1 MEWKG
6 GWVGKILIVDLSKR
20 SFIEEELSKEWA
32 YEWIGGRGWA
42 IKWLYENLKPKT
54 DPLSPMNDIVIATG
68 PLTGILVPSSGKV
81 VIAAKSPITN
91 GYGDGNIG
99 SHLGYQL
106 KQAGYDAVI
115 IRGKAKTPIYLYI
128 TPNGVEFRSAEHLWG
143 KGVFETEYILRKETE
158 RDAGTLIIG
167 PGGENMVRFATVLC
181 EHGRAGGR
189 TGMGAVFGS
198 KNLKAV
204 VAYGWKTIPI
214 ADVDGLLELFWES
227 RQKIM
232 QAEGYKK
239 WIEQGTVMTV
249 EWCQE
254 VGTLPTYNFSEGVF
268 EDAYKIGGEAMAR
281 EYKYMRKACMSCVM
295 PCGNVLVSKS
305 EKWKGFAEMDYENVA
320 LLGSNLGIGDY
331 NVVIALNKLADDM
344 GVDTISLGNVI
355 GFAMECFEKGIIT
368 SKDTKGLELRFGN
381 AEAAIE
387 LAKRIIKRE
396 GIGNILAD
404 GVKIAAKKFGKDA
417 QKIAMHVKGLEISG
431 YDCHGAPAMALAYG
445 TSEIG
450 AHHKSAWV
458 IAWEMRYGREKVDR
472 AKPDKVIEF
481 QRIRGGMFEML
492 TTCRLPW
499 IELGYPLEYYPKFLK
514 VVTGLEF
521 TLDQIYRIADK
532 IYTLIRVFFVR
543 EYGHWKREYDYPP
556 AKWFET
562 APSKGPAVG
571 MRLSKEVYDNLLD
584 MYYDARGWDKNGIP
598 RKSTLE
604 NFGLHFAIS
613 DLEKMGI
620 ALSE

>member
-1 MEWKG
+1 MYSLKG
-6 GWVGKILIVDLSKR
+6 WWGKLLRVNLSENKVTVQQIDPEILKM
-20 SFIEEELSKEWA
+20 F
-32 YEWIGGRGWA
+32 IGGRGLA
-42 IKWLYENLKPKT
+42 IKILWDELEPGI
-54 DPLSPMNDIVIATG
+54 DPLSPKNKLVIAAGPITG
-68 PLTGILVPSSGKV
+68 LVGPSTGKLVV
-81 VIAAKSPITN
+81 AAKSPLTN

-99 SHLGYQL
+99 SHIGYQL

-115 IRGKAKTPIYLYI
+115 IRGKAKAPIYLYI
-128 TPNGVEFRSAEHLWG
+128 TPDSVEFRSAEHLWG

-158 RDAGTLIIG
+158 KDAGTLIIG

-204 VAYGWKTIPI
+204 VAYGWKDIPI
-214 ADVDGLLELFWES
+214 ADPDGLLELFWES

-232 QAEGYKK
+232 QADGYKK

-254 VGTLPTYNFSEGVF
+254 VGTLPTFNFSEGVF
-268 EDAYKIGGEAMAR
+268 EHAYEIGGEAMAKK
-281 EYKYMRKACMSCVM
+281 YKYMRKGCMSCIM

-305 EKWKGFAEMDYENVA
+305 EKWPGFAEMDYENVA

-331 NVVIALNKLADDM
+331 NVVIALNKFADDM

-368 SKDTKGLELRFGN
+368 TKDTKGIELRFGN
-381 AEAAIE
+381 AEAAMEIAE
-387 LAKRIIKRE
+387 MIVYRK
-396 GIGNILAD
+396 GIGDILAE
-404 GVKIAAKKFGKDA
+404 GVRIAAEKFGRGA

-481 QRIRGGMFEML
+481 QRIRGGMFEIL

-514 VVTGLEF
+514 VVTGIEF
-521 TLDQIYRIADK
+521 TLDQIYTIADK
-532 IYTLIRVFFVR
+532 VYTLIRAFWVR
-543 EYGHWKREYDYPP
+543 EYGHWKRDYDYPP
-556 AKWFET
+556 PKWFET
-562 APSKGPAVG
+562 TPTKGPAAG
-571 MRLSKEVYDNLLD
+571 MRLSKEIYDNLLD
-584 MYYDARGWDKNGIP
+584 MYYESRGWDKNGVP
-598 RKSTLE
+598 RKSTLRK
-604 NFGLHFAIS
+604 FGLDYVIE
-613 DLEKMGI
+613 DLEKIGI
-620 ALSE
+620 TLSE

>member
-20 SFIEEELSKEWA
+20 SYVEKELSKEWVL
-32 YEWIGGRGWA
+32 EWIGGRGWA

-54 DPLSPMNDIVIATG
+54 DPLSPLNDIVIATG
-68 PLTGILVPSSGKV
+68 PLTGTLVPSSGKL

-99 SHLGYQL
+99 SHFGYQL

-115 IRGKAKTPIYLYI
+115 IRGKSKAPTYLYI

-143 KGVFETEYILRKETE
+143 RGVFETEYILRKETE

-204 VAYGWKTIPI
+204 VAYGWKAIPI

-239 WIEQGTVMTV
+239 WIDQGTVMTV

-254 VGTLPTYNFSEGVF
+254 VGTLPTYNFSEGIF
-268 EDAYKIGGEAMAR
+268 EDAYKIGGEAMAK
-281 EYKYMRKACMSCVM
+281 EYKYMRKACMSCMM

-305 EKWKGFAEMDYENVA
+305 EKWRGFAEMDYENVA

-331 NVVIALNKLADDM
+331 NVVIVLNKFADDM

-355 GFAMECFEKGIIT
+355 GFAMECYEKGIIT

-381 AEAAIE
+381 ADAAME
-387 LAKRIIKRE
+387 LAEKIVKRE

-404 GVKIAAKKFGKDA
+404 GVKIAAKKFGKEA

-521 TLDQIYRIADK
+521 TLDQIYTIADK

-562 APSKGPAVG
+562 APSKGPAAG
-571 MRLSKEVYDNLLD
+571 MRLNKEVYDNLLD
-584 MYYDARGWDKNGIP
+584 MYYDARGWDKNGVP
-598 RKSTLE
+598 KKSTLKK
-604 NFGLHFAIS
+604 FGLDHVIS